1 MIKIRLS
8 GTRDELAEALPVLR
22 DAYNVLS
29 ESKIYK
35 DREPSQYY
43 RLYVDVEIKPIP
55 LPENLPQETN
65 HTGRRRQIKNADR
78 PREVE

>member
-29 ESKIYK
+29 ESRLYK
-35 DREPSQYY
+35 DRGQSQYY
-43 RLYVDVEIKPIP
+43 RLYAEVEIKPIT
-55 LPENLPQETN
+55 LPVRLPQETQRTSQ
-65 HTGRRRQIKNADR
+65 HR
-78 PREVE
+78 